1 MDRPV
6 GGFIGAERVLQ
17 RLRAAQILRQPVG
30 KLVDRERRVDAQMLD
45 RAFDAEALAVPN
57 LLGAI
62 QLAQEEHA
70 AVFGMLGREHEDCV
84 GFVESGEIKEI
95 GVLAKRKIGIGVS
108 RQDARRRNHGR
119 GAAKGFEE
127 FGAPLA
133 IDLHRYR
140 SIAVTA
146 SIEAAVLP
154 ASVWMR
160 PASPVAIAPLSAGNA
175 SA

>member
-1 MDRPV
+1 MDGSV
-6 GGFIGAERVLQ
+6 GGFIRAERVLQ
-17 RLRAAQILRQPVG
+17 RLRPTQILRQPVG
-30 KLVDRERRVDAQMLD
+30 KLVDRERRIDAQMLD
-45 RAFDAEALAVPN
+45 RAFDAESLAVPN
-57 LLGAI
+57 FLRAV

-70 AVFGMLGREHEDCV
+70 AVFGMLRREYENRV
-84 GFVESGEIKEI
+84 RFVESGEVKKI
-95 GVLAKRKIGIGVS
+95 GVLAKREIGIGVPREDS
-108 RQDARRRNHGR
+108 RRRNHGR
-119 GAAKGFEE
+119 GAAKGFEN

-146 SIEAAVLP
+146 SIEAAVFP